1 MRVSRIKLLG
11 FLTVLAVTAAACG
24 GQAAQEQQEQSDG
37 VLAFGNLLPE
47 TGDLAFLGPPMI
59 AGVNLAVQDINEAG
73 GVLGKDVTVAP
84 GDSGDNSTDI
94 ANQTVD
100 RHLAAGV
107 DAILGAAASGVSL
120 TVIDKV
126 TGAGKIMFSPA
137 NTSKQF
143 TDYPDDGLYFRT
155 APSDVLQGRVLGE
168 LVASDGNATAVVM
181 SRDDSYG
188 NGLREDTVTAF
199 RASGGEVLA
208 SFAYEPN
215 AQNYD
220 AEVQKV
226 VAANPDAVV
235 IVGFDESARILAT
248 MIEQGVG
255 PDAKN
260 IYGADGNMAAEL
272 PGRVNPQNPGVLAG
286 MKGTAPGAVNEAFFT
301 RLREFQPDLRDT
313 LYAAES
319 YDAVIITTLAAAV
332 AGTDAPRAVAA
343 QINGVTKDGQKCTSF
358 ADCMRLVEAGED
370 IDYDGQ
376 SGPLEFTDPGE
387 PGAGD
392 YRIMEYQPDG
402 SLLIIAT
409 REARL

>member
-1 MRVSRIKLLG
+1 MRIGRITLLS
-11 FLTVLAVTAAACG
+11 FLAMLAITASACG
-24 GQAAQEQQEQSDG
+24 RQTTRAQSDG
-37 VLAFGNLLPE
+37 VLAFGGLLPE
-47 TGDLAFLGPPMI
+47 TGDLSYLGPPMI
-59 AGVNLAVQDINEAG
+59 TGVNLAVQDINAAG
-73 GVLGKDVTVAP
+73 GVLGKDVTAAP

-100 RHLAAGV
+100 RHLTAGV
-107 DAILGAAASGVSL
+107 DIIVGAGASGVSL
-120 TVIDKV
+120 TVIDKI

-137 NTSKQF
+137 NTAKRF
-143 TDYPDDGLYFRT
+143 TDYPDNGLYFRT

-168 LVASDGNATAVVM
+168 LVASEGNTTAVVI

-188 NGLREDTVTAF
+188 NGLREDTATAF
-199 RASGGEVLA
+199 RASGGEVVA
-208 SFAYEPN
+208 DFAYEPN

-220 AEVQKV
+220 AEVQRV
-226 VAANPDAVV
+226 VAANPDAIV
-235 IVGFDESARILAT
+235 IVGFDETARILAT

-255 PDAKN
+255 PATKN
-260 IYGADGNMAAEL
+260 IYGVDGNMAADL
-272 PGRVNPQNPGVLAG
+272 PAQVNPQNLGVLTG
-286 MKGTAPGAVNEAFFT
+286 MKGTAPGAINEAFFA
-301 RLREFQPDLRDT
+301 RLREAKPDLADT

-319 YDAVIITTLAAAV
+319 YDAVIITALAAAI
-332 AGTDAPRAVAA
+332 AKTDAPGEVAA
-343 QINGVTKDGQKCTSF
+343 QINGVTRDGEKCTTF
-358 ADCMRLVEAGED
+358 ADCMALVEAGED

-402 SLLIIAT
+402 SLPIIGT